1 MSDLNYYVNIYKEQ
15 VQKGDIQKAYTELVK
30 YVTRL
35 GTNLSNKLSDKY
47 VFGSLLQGYMD
58 YTYVYYTND
67 YLKQRKLKMGL
78 VLNHTEMQ
86 FEVWLLGQ
94 TAPIQQKYWQYF
106 KDTKWNENRAE
117 MPKYSILETVIVAT
131 PDFND
136 LDKLSNDI
144 EANLLEVSSRIVAD
158 IEKAEQ

>member
-1 MSDLNYYVNIYKEQ
+1 MSDLNHYVSIYKEQ
-15 VQKGDIQKAYTELVK
+15 VAKGDIQKAYTGIVK

-35 GTNLSNKLSDKY
+35 GTNLSNKLSERY
-47 VFGSLLQGYMD
+47 SFGGLLQGYMD

-78 VLNHTEMQ
+78 VLNHTEMR

-94 TAPIQQKYWQYF
+94 TAPVQQKYWHYF
-106 KDTKWNENRAE
+106 KDTKWNEGRME
-117 MPKYSILETVIVAT
+117 MPKYSILETVIVAS

-136 LDKLSNDI
+136 LDGLSEEI
-144 EANLLEVSSRIVAD
+144 EARLLEVSGKIIED
-158 IEKAEQ
+158 IKKTD

>member
-1 MSDLNYYVNIYKEQ
+1 MSDLNHYVNIYKEQ
-15 VQKGDIQKAYTELVK
+15 VAKGDIQKAYTGIVK

-35 GTNLSNKLSDKY
+35 GTNLSNKLSERY
-47 VFGSLLQGYMD
+47 SFGGLLQGYMD

-78 VLNHTEMQ
+78 VLNHTEMR

-94 TAPIQQKYWQYF
+94 TAPIQQRYWNYF
-106 KDTKWNENRAE
+106 KDTKWNEDRTE
-117 MPKYSILETVIVAT
+117 MPKYSILETVIVAS

-136 LDKLSNDI
+136 LDGLSEEI
-144 EANLLEVSSRIVAD
+144 EARLLEVSEKI
-158 IEKAEQ
+158 IEDVKKTD

>member
-1 MSDLNYYVNIYKEQ
+1 MSDLNHYVSIYKEQ
-15 VQKGDIQKAYTELVK
+15 VAKGDIQKAYTGIVK

-35 GTNLSNKLSDKY
+35 GTNLSNKLSERY
-47 VFGSLLQGYMD
+47 SFGGLLQGYMD

-78 VLNHTEMQ
+78 VLNHTEMR

-94 TAPIQQKYWQYF
+94 TAPVQQKYWHYF
-106 KDTKWNENRAE
+106 KDTKWNEGRTE
-117 MPKYSILETVIVAT
+117 MPKYSILETVIVAS

-136 LDKLSNDI
+136 LDGLSEEI
-144 EANLLEVSSRIVAD
+144 EARLLEVSGKIIED
-158 IEKAEQ
+158 IKKTD